1 MMFSIKDFF
10 SKCDQIRSFFIF
22 VLIFV
27 LQFVLPYFSQL
38 LLKGTDYIFKFISA
52 KIATSKTVN
61 LYLRN
66 RKVDVMVAQQK
77 DKFKKSFRSFFKTCS
92 GLIWNF
98 NQFLST
104 HEICGKS
111 RASFVKSFVVSKL
124 EEQQGEG
131 LVGPLLVKFVSYAL
145 Q

>member
-1 MMFSIKDFF
+1 MFSIKDFF
-10 SKCDQIRSFFIF
+10 SKCDQIRSFLHF
-22 VLIFV
+22 LCCWN
-27 LQFVLPYFSQL
+27 QFVLPYFSQL

-111 RASFVKSFVVSKL
+111 RASFVENFVVSQL
-124 EEQQGEG
+124 EEQGGEG
-131 LVGPLLVKFVSYAL
+131 LLGPPHVKFVSYAL